1 MSVGDDSL
9 ELDLLAASLRAGAED
24 LSTFVESLATKLED
38 AVGSLA
44 RVERGR
50 QGIRGPKLVRKI
62 AVEAGGDRL
71 ELVRDG
77 ANRFVTRRAR
87 VSGGIVL
94 KTETLDIDA
103 WLQSLS
109 EALASEASR
118 SERTRQALQRLLLG

>member
-1 MSVGDDSL
+1 MSVGDESHQ
-9 ELDLLAASLRAGAED
+9 LDLLAASLRSGAED

-77 ANRFVTRRAR
+77 ANRFLTRRAR

>member
-77 ANRFVTRRAR
+77 ANRFLTRRAR

>member
-1 MSVGDDSL
+1 VSVGDDSL

>member
-9 ELDLLAASLRAGAED
+9 ELDLLAASLRSGAED

>member
-9 ELDLLAASLRAGAED
+9 ELDLLAASLRSGAED

-77 ANRFVTRRAR
+77 ANRFLTRRAR